1 MSNQNTPRKGKKIV
15 IPGSSSAAPQG
26 SPMGT
31 KAEAPGTSQQMS
43 ALAEIARVQQQN
55 QISNQGQ
62 MQGQQFDFSKVHL
75 HLGIPCYGGMVSE
88 PTMTSFLR
96 FILMAQQYGLN
107 WSLDTMVNESLVTRA
122 RNNLMAKMMTNDK
135 ATHFMFIDAD
145 IRFQPESIFQMIAH
159 DKDVIGGLYPKKAL
173 PINYVT
179 VQGDIYT
186 VDTMGTGFLLFKRH
200 VYEKLIAAHPES
212 KYVDDIGLG
221 KQFEPMMYAIFDCVI
236 DERGHYLSEDW
247 TFCRRWQA
255 IGGEIWAHSKTLLNH
270 VGHYEFAAKVVLSF
284 LDCFCP
290 LGTGPDLAE
299 QAPSHDR
306 ALYGWRRDRL
316 GGQKLGPAVLQDLG
330 GACGGGEPPRSCNDH
345 RSRLGGQ
352 GTC

>member
-173 PINYVT
+173 PINYVINLKPTVT

-270 VGHYEFAAKVVLSF
+270 VGHYEFAGDLSKLDINSFAAPAPANQQPGAVV
-284 LDCFCP
+284 P
-290 LGTGPDLAE
+290 PVPAE
-299 QAPSHDR
+299 EV
-306 ALYGWRRDRL
+306 
-316 GGQKLGPAVLQDLG
+316 PA
-330 GACGGGEPPRSCNDH
+330 
-345 RSRLGGQ
+345 
-352 GTC
+352 